1 MAGRGVV
8 LAVVAAAG
16 VVAGVV
22 LSHKPKH
29 TLAALPPNSIGILDA
44 DGALHD
50 AVQVGQTP
58 DALVYGFGSLWVA
71 NSGERTV
78 QRVNPK
84 THEVIETIEVGS
96 NPTAIA
102 MSARNVWVANGSDR
116 SVTEIDPATTAW
128 SSPGFRSGRCRP
140 PSLPVRKVSGSR
152 TAATTTC
159 R

>member
-1 MAGRGVV
+1 MAVV

-16 VVAGVV
+16 IVAAVV
-22 LSHKPKH
+22 LANEPKH
-29 TLAALPPNSIGILDA
+29 TLGALPPNSIGILDA

-84 THEVIETIEVGS
+84 THEVVGTFEVGS

-102 MSARNVWVANGSDR
+102 LSAQDVWVANGAESRQRHRDR
-116 SVTEIDPATTAW
+116 R
-128 SSPGFRSGRCRP
+128 GGQ
-140 PSLPVRKVSGSR
+140 
-152 TAATTTC
+152 
-159 R
+159 